1 MRCWQISRYLQ
12 DWSRKLASKYRYFS
26 YSPDTAHGFLD
37 PGKGCSFL
45 SWEIAIVATFRE
57 GGLVAWAEASG
68 QRRTSGRAGGGLRF
82 AFYGRVSTEDWQ
94 DPVTSRAR
102 QREQAEAP
110 VRGHGHIV
118 AEFFDEGET
127 RSVAWGRR
135 PQAAALV
142 SLLADAC
149 RVWDAIVVGEYER
162 AFYGSQYALMAPL
175 FEHYG
180 VQLWM
185 PEAGGRVD
193 FASEHDEQ
201 AMTMMGLSS
210 KREVTR
216 TSIRVR
222 TAMAVQTREQGRYL
236 GGRPPYG
243 YRLGDAGPHPNKA
256 HATWGRRAH
265 RLEPDPETA
274 HVVRWIFAQR
284 LAGHSVARIARALNE
299 AGVPCPS
306 AADPQRNP
314 HRAGTGWAL
323 GTVTTI
329 LQNPRY
335 IGRQVWSR
343 QRTDEDLA
351 DPADVSLGHKSV
363 QRWNLPDG
371 WVISNQPAHQALV
384 GEADYIAA

>member
-1 MRCWQISRYLQ
+1 M
-12 DWSRKLASKYRYFS
+12 
-26 YSPDTAHGFLD
+26 
-37 PGKGCSFL
+37 
-45 SWEIAIVATFRE
+45 VATFRE

-82 AFYGRVSTEDWQ
+82 AFYGRVSTEDRQ

-102 QREQAEAP
+102 QREQAEAL

-118 AEFFDEGET
+118 AEFFDEGES

-142 SLLADAC
+142 ALLADAC

-201 AMTMMGLSS
+201 AMTMLGLSS

-222 TAMAVQTREQGRYL
+222 TAMAVQTREEGRYL

-256 HATWGRRAH
+256 HAAWGRRAH

-274 HVVRWIFAQR
+274 HVVR
-284 LAGHSVARIARALNE
+284 
-299 AGVPCPS
+299 
-306 AADPQRNP
+306 
-314 HRAGTGWAL
+314 
-323 GTVTTI
+323 
-329 LQNPRY
+329 
-335 IGRQVWSR
+335 
-343 QRTDEDLA
+343 
-351 DPADVSLGHKSV
+351 
-363 QRWNLPDG
+363 
-371 WVISNQPAHQALV
+371 LV
-384 GEADYIAA
+384 LFV